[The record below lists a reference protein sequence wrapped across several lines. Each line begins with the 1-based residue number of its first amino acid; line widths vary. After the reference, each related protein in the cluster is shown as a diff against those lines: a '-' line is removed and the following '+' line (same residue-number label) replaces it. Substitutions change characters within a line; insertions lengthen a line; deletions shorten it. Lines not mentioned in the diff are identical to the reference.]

1 MIRNHTAARPVVTTL
16 LIALTFAVAVFAG
29 CLGVGTDSDDYT
41 PTAVL
46 TSDTDE
52 RWTGEQFAFNAST
65 SSDPN
70 GDITRWHFDFGDG
83 KSFETES
90 RERAE
95 NVTHAYKQGG
105 IFNATLTITDDGS
118 KQTGK
123 ETATDV
129 VVVTVHDDVRVTP
142 RANYA
147 VPQDAGDFSNS
158 TVSFH
163 VNEGALAYEANITV
177 TSLIPAG
184 TSTVTLRVL
193 TPEGVLV
200 ETNDVSVDAGKK
212 VTEILSGS
220 FEGHGDFTLEIGVTS
235 GGVSTDGMMRIY
247 YGEDPI
253 ERADA

>member
-1 MIRNHTAARPVVTTL
+1 MIRNHTAPRLLATTL
-16 LIALTFAVAVFAG
+16 LIALSFAVAAFAG
-29 CLGVGTDSDDYT
+29 CLGVGTDSDDHA

-46 TSDTDE
+46 TADTDE

-83 KSFETES
+83 TDFETASQEK
-90 RERAE
+90 AE
-95 NVTHAYKQGG
+95 NTTHAYKQGG
-105 IFNATLTITDDGS
+105 IFNATLTITDDGTN
-118 KQTGK
+118 QTGK

-147 VPQDAGDFSNS
+147 VPEGAGDASNS
-158 TVSFH
+158 TVLFR
-163 VNEGALAYEANITV
+163 VNEGAVAYEANITV

-193 TPEGVLV
+193 TPDGALV
-200 ETNDVSVDAGKK
+200 EMNEVSVDAGKQ
-212 VTEILSGS
+212 VTEILAGT
-220 FEGHGDFTLEIGVTS
+220 FDGHGAFTLEIGVTS
-235 GGVSTDGMMRIY
+235 GGVSTEGMMRIY